1 MGQRWDITP
10 PRKLNGRGRDAGGA
24 SSVPA
29 TSCSKRR
36 ASRDIRGLVDRAGD
50 LVHRFLDRILRVTS
64 GPLGVTLD
72 LLRGSLSCNRSE
84 PTTEPIPGLTDRLVR
99 DARRA
104 IQGAYLPLRV
114 QLLASR
120 RARREQNYWMND
132 LGWIER
138 LVLTLN
144 DAASCQKMFG
154 PWGAALERV
163 CVGNVPWT
171 GGARGEDEPLILML
185 AVDMIRDAGFEPL
198 WASNAEEAISILE
211 SRDDIRIVFTDINMP
226 GSMDGIK
233 LAQAVRG
240 RWPPIR
246 IIVTSGFGA
255 GELKLLP
262 EGSQF
267 IPKPYSVGQISDA
280 LHSLAA

>member
-1 MGQRWDITP
+1 
-10 PRKLNGRGRDAGGA
+10 
-24 SSVPA
+24 
-29 TSCSKRR
+29 
-36 ASRDIRGLVDRAGD
+36 
-50 LVHRFLDRILRVTS
+50 
-64 GPLGVTLD
+64 
-72 LLRGSLSCNRSE
+72 
-84 PTTEPIPGLTDRLVR
+84 
-99 DARRA
+99 
-104 IQGAYLPLRV
+104 
-114 QLLASR
+114 LLASR
-120 RARREQNYWMND
+120 LARREQNYWMND

-144 DAASCQKMFG
+144 DAASCQKMFA
-154 PWGAALERV
+154 PWGPVVLAV
-163 CVGNVPWT
+163 
-171 GGARGEDEPLILML
+171 EDEPLILML

-198 WASNAEEAISILE
+198 WASNAEEAIRILE

-246 IIVTSGFGA
+246 IIVTSGFSA
-255 GELKLLP
+255 GKLKLLP

-267 IPKPYSVGQISDA
+267 IPKPYSAGQISDA